1 MFNANANSHYKTL
14 KGWTKSAEFNRA
26 MLKQQE
32 NEIEPPKGVYKVRL
46 KESGAWQLMK
56 SPPAEGACEW
66 LYINSAGVPIYYWN
80 KEQDGLT
87 II

>member
-1 MFNANANSHYKTL
+1 MTNVNANSHYRTL

-26 MLKQQE
+26 KLFEQVNQGSG
-32 NEIEPPKGVYKVRL
+32 GVYKVKMIGSDTWKIMER
-46 KESGAWQLMK
+46 
-56 SPPAEGACEW
+56 PPIEGASEW

-80 KEQDGLT
+80 KNKEGLT